1 MRNMSLF
8 KPGSRIQPLASFAIA
23 FFLLSCASS
32 GAPPIESR
40 EPPPS
45 RRINVHEVQ
54 QDETL
59 YSIAWRY
66 EADYREMARIN
77 GLSEPYDLASGQAL
91 KIYDDGSPVPRVT
104 TKPVVDRSS
113 GVTTAPVVR
122 GAVETRTSSNTAVP
136 SARSSSPS
144 APSSRGSSPIASSAA
159 GLPAEV
165 NEWNWPIKGRVT
177 NAFGSD
183 SRTKGIVID
192 PGAEIE
198 VSAAADGVVVYAGT
212 GIRGVGNLLI
222 IKHSD
227 LFLSA
232 YAYNSE
238 LLANEGDRVHIG
250 QSIARVGKNI
260 DGLPRVYFEIRRDG
274 KPVDPVRYL
283 PPR

>member
-1 MRNMSLF
+1 M
-8 KPGSRIQPLASFAIA
+8 
-23 FFLLSCASS
+23 
-32 GAPPIESR
+32 
-40 EPPPS
+40 
-45 RRINVHEVQ
+45 
-54 QDETL
+54 
-59 YSIAWRY
+59 
-66 EADYREMARIN
+66 
-77 GLSEPYDLASGQAL
+77 
-91 KIYDDGSPVPRVT
+91 
-104 TKPVVDRSS
+104 
-113 GVTTAPVVR
+113 
-122 GAVETRTSSNTAVP
+122 
-136 SARSSSPS
+136 
-144 APSSRGSSPIASSAA
+144 
-159 GLPAEV
+159 
-165 NEWNWPIKGRVT
+165 
-177 NAFGSD
+177 
-183 SRTKGIVID
+183 ID